1 MRKLVIT
8 VALGQMVL
16 DVVIHNHQNPHLIKN
31 QNSLKL
37 GGPPSFVG
45 FLGLILSKLFPW
57 MAPPLVYA
65 YACPK
70 AISLLKNIPE
80 YDLVSKNLKIQS
92 KCPQFRLVYSSDEK
106 ERKISLKNP
115 PLQFN
120 PANFEWEFIN
130 PPVAIIGS
138 VYHEFNNHDI
148 FTFLRGKCSFI
159 AFDAQG
165 CFRQLTPDGKITL
178 RNWWDPRIIE
188 NVDCLKI
195 SEMEAKLL
203 NLGTHPLEIVTRIL
217 ETPVTSVLLTR
228 GRNGAILGF
237 KKQKYGDIHVYNV
250 PAFIEGTVV
259 DETGAGD
266 VFLFLFVT
274 HFHTFTNE
282 LDAIAFATSVT
293 SLVLE
298 QKRFM
303 GRFTEEAVHL
313 RQEKIKSQIIEFLR

>member
-1 MRKLVIT
+1 MRKKVIT

-16 DVVIHNHQNPHLIKN
+16 DIVIHNHQNPHSIKN
-31 QNSLKL
+31 SLTL

-45 FLGLILSKLFPW
+45 LLGLILSKVFPW
-57 MAPPLVYA
+57 MSPPSVYA

-70 AISLLKNIPE
+70 AISLLKRIPE
-80 YDLVSKNLKIQS
+80 YDLISKNLKIQS

-106 ERKISLKNP
+106 ERNLYLKNP

-120 PANFEWEFIN
+120 PTNFKWEFKN

-138 VYHEFNNHDI
+138 VYHEFNNHNI
-148 FTFLRGKCSFI
+148 FTFLRDKCSFI

-165 CFRQLTPDGKITL
+165 CFRQLTPDGKITF

-203 NLGTHPLEIVTRIL
+203 NFGSNPLEIVSKIL
-217 ETPVTSVLLTR
+217 ETSVTSVLLTR

-237 KKQKYGDIHVYNV
+237 KKQKYGDIRVYNI

-282 LDAIAFATSVT
+282 LEAISFATSVT

-298 QKRFM
+298 QNRFM
-303 GRFTEEAVHL
+303 GKFTEETVHL
-313 RQEKIKSQIIEFLR
+313 RQEKVRHQIIEFLR